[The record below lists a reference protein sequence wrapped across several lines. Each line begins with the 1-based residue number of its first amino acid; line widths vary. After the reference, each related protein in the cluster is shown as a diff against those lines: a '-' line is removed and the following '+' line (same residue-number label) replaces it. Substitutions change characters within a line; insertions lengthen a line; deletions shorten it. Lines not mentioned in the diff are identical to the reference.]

1 MPAIAQLLTKVMRM
15 CSRVAFSV
23 IVTRE
28 FRCLAWHAGG
38 AVTRVRIVARL
49 DPRLPFVPGFL
60 ISFLLK
66 VVAPYVYRQACTP
79 SQGTYSICRAA
90 TDVGTVEACRP
101 S

>member
-1 MPAIAQLLTKVMRM
+1 MRM
-15 CSRVAFSV
+15 CSRVALV
-23 IVTRE
+23 QKARD

-79 SQGTYSICRAA
+79 SLKSRHILDMPRCH
-90 TDVGTVEACRP
+90 
-101 S
+101 